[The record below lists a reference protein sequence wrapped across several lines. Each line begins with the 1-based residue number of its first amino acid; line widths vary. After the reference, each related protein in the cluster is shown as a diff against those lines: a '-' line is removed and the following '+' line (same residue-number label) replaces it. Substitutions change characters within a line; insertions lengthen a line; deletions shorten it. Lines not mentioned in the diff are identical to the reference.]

1 MLLERYERR
10 RHADHLFAVERSAR
24 PGQLQPP
31 ITVQSGIAARGV
43 KPLVAVVE
51 QRVRRP
57 GVRQQDR
64 WEHERFDVPHHL
76 AAVVVVVGPVRET
89 EHRGTEE
96 RSRMRRRV
104 HVVERGVGERLPAT
118 SRADELDAAAP
129 QIVPCL
135 AVLLTKAVE
144 SELRADG
151 CHSRRLAMGLAVT
164 LARDERGNRS
174 DDLGHS
180 GTGSERIRRAQ
191 GSSLVVFLALLL
203 RVFGALKKGQ
213 IRRAARAEPA
223 VAFPQERAVH
233 HGLLSPRSAGL
244 AFLVATRDV
253 LRVDGDGDRKIAIA
267 VGCDTELVEHE
278 RWLGAAAKDQVLGIG
293 TYSLDLEREPRAQ
306 LATGEVVALLD
317 EPAAL
322 RMLAELHAIEGDIA
336 GQRIRPAGESLDLVD
351 GMHRRETVDDGE
363 PLDER
368 DPSGAQ
374 ADKPVREVCRD
385 VFGLVVGDGRGADR
399 SAHSASVMHPRCQW
413 LGRSDLLRRNDD
425 RLAGHRLAAR
435 AGRHA
440 DPSERPPFARL
451 M

>member
-1 MLLERYERR
+1 MGVLSERHGDGEADVLLERYERR

-24 PGQLQPP
+24 PWELQPP
-31 ITVQSGIAARGV
+31 IPIQSRIAARGV
-43 KPLVAVVE
+43 KALVAVVE
-51 QRVRRP
+51 QRVRRL
-57 GVRQQDR
+57 GIRQQDR
-64 WEHERFDVPHHL
+64 RERERFDVPHHL

-89 EHRGTEE
+89 EHRGAEE

-104 HVVERGVGERLPAT
+104 HVVEGSVGECLPAT
-118 SRADELDAAAP
+118 SRADELDAASP

-151 CHSRRLAMGLAVT
+151 RHSRRLAMGLAVT

-223 VAFPQERAVH
+223 VAFPEERAVN
-233 HGLLSPRSAGL
+233 GRLLGAGSAGL
-244 AFLVATRDV
+244 AFLVATGDV
-253 LRVDGDGDRKIAIA
+253 LRVDGDGDRKIAIT
-267 VGCDTELVEHE
+267 VGCNTELVEHE
-278 RWLGAAAKDQVLGIG
+278 RWLGAATEDEMLGVG
-293 TYSLDLEREPRAQ
+293 THSLDLEREPRAQ
-306 LATGEVVALLD
+306 LATREVIALLD

-336 GQRIRPAGESLDLVD
+336 GQWVRPAGESFDLVD
-351 GMHRRETVDDGE
+351 GMHRCETIDDGK
-363 PLDER
+363 PFDER
-368 DPSGAQ
+368 DPTGAQ
-374 ADKPVREVCRD
+374 ADKTVREVRRN
-385 VFGLVVGDGRGADR
+385 VLGLVVRNGSGADR
-399 SAHSASVMHPRCQW
+399 SAHSHP
-413 LGRSDLLRRNDD
+413 
-425 RLAGHRLAAR
+425 
-435 AGRHA
+435 
-440 DPSERPPFARL
+440 
-451 M
+451 